1 MKTTLFII
9 CFSLLS
15 SETALSSFY
24 PQIEPEPDYNIA
36 LTFLESYIDFLNHGD
51 IEMETHDW
59 INKQSTVSENFKK
72 AYTSYVDASEF
83 LEFDPILNAQDYP
96 EAFEIHRKD
105 GEYVIVKAKDW
116 PEFKLTL
123 KLARQGKT
131 WLIDGCGVINI
142 PEHKRSKS

>member
-1 MKTTLFII
+1 
-9 CFSLLS
+9 
-15 SETALSSFY
+15 
-24 PQIEPEPDYNIA
+24 
-36 LTFLESYIDFLNHGD
+36 
-51 IEMETHDW
+51 METHDW

-96 EAFEIHRKD
+96 EAFDIHRKD

-142 PEHKRSKS
+142 PEDKR